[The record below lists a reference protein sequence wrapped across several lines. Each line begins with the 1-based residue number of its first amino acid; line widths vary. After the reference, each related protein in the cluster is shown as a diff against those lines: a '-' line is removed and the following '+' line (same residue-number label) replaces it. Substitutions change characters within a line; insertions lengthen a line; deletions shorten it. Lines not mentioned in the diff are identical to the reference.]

1 MKKAIENVSDTSS
14 NQDLHHQLYIFF
26 NDLIRKIN
34 PRDYFWDYQLGS
46 PIPYLVFDNFLPKH
60 LFDIIA
66 REPDKI
72 PEYLWNEFTRNGS
85 CMKECKSL
93 VDAPLLHTLANCFNS
108 GVFVDWLERLTDYK
122 KLVPDPH
129 LIGAGVSKTYKDASL
144 KLHTDFNWNDELA
157 LNRAVSL
164 ILYISPTWKE
174 EWKGDLEFWDFDRK
188 KIVQS
193 ISPVPN
199 RLLIWNYDPRL
210 IHGYPT
216 PLECPEDQTRQTLR
230 IFYFQSDGEPR
241 EEPHRSLYWW
251 DEKTKQPLDNRT
263 QK

>member
-1 MKKAIENVSDTSS
+1 MKKAIENVSDTNS

-46 PIPYLVFDNFLPKH
+46 PIPYLVVDNFLPKH

-216 PLECPEDQTRQTLR
+216 PLECPKDQVRQTLR
-230 IFYFQSDGEPR
+230 MFYFQSNGKPR

-251 DEKTKQPLDNRT
+251 NETQKQPLDDRT